1 MKVSTR
7 SRKTPVPLVGMSIV
21 MLELLTTLMEE
32 VCSEPIVA
40 VIRDAEQVKPVPV
53 TVILD
58 PGAPTLGATLDI
70 VCPAKQCSNERKH
83 NSTNKLTGNFKIISL
98 RITKEHAR
106 KRGGGIYRYAARR

>member
-7 SRKTPVPLVGMSIV
+7 LRKTPVPLVGMSIV

-32 VCSEPIVA
+32 ACSEPIVA

-58 PGAPTLGATLDI
+58 PGAPTLGATIDI
-70 VCPAKQCSNERKH
+70 VCCPAKQCSNERKH

-98 RITKEHAR
+98 RITNEHAR
-106 KRGGGIYRYAARR
+106 KRGGGIYAARR